1 MDGHPNFISEKNIM
15 STLKNINNLLD
26 GIADD
31 AIDSGL
37 GGKFLEDYVQEQAM
51 NLYKV
56 PPYIVKPYIENIQQ
70 RQQEIFFESD

>member
-1 MDGHPNFISEKNIM
+1 M
-15 STLKNINNLLD
+15 STIKNINSLLD

-37 GGKFLEDYVQEQAM
+37 EGKFLEDYVQEQAT
-51 NLYKV
+51 NFYKV

-70 RQQEIFFESD
+70 RQKEIFFEGD